1 MIAIQLFGITESK
14 SLTVWAELVRTAMRE
29 LGLEYDIQ
37 VVGDLQA
44 FMQHDLIGIPAL
56 LIGEEV
62 VFQRHVPTLEEVKA
76 ALQAH
81 LAKKQ
86 ADEEQTDTQNQKD
99 RA

>member
-29 LGLEYDIQ
+29 LGVEYDIQ

-56 LIGEEV
+56 LIGDEV
-62 VFQRHVPTLEEVKA
+62 VFQRHVPTLEEVKI

-81 LAKKQ
+81 LANKQ
-86 ADEEQTDTQNQKD
+86 AAEQAAAPQQD

>member
-14 SLTVWAELVRTAMRE
+14 SLTVWTELVKRAMRE
-29 LGLEYDIQ
+29 LGIEYDIQ

-44 FMQHDLIGIPAL
+44 FMQYDLIGIPAL

-62 VFQRHVPTLEEVKA
+62 VFQRHVPTLEEVKI

-86 ADEEQTDTQNQKD
+86 AADQQADTSNQQD

>member
-29 LGLEYDIQ
+29 LGVEYDIQ
-37 VVGDLQA
+37 VVGDLQT

-62 VFQRHVPTLEEVKA
+62 VFQRHVPTLEEVKI

-86 ADEEQTDTQNQKD
+86 EAEKQVAARQQQD